1 MAVQLPGSRKQ
12 DSLDTILKGL
22 QIAGSIFN
30 IKGAMEK
37 SEALE
42 QQRAQQLKLGEQQ
55 LAEGEFRQQ
64 EREALAQ
71 GQITPTRKA
80 RLLESGVQFVPQ
92 GTPGATSF
100 GMTTGEKPV
109 EMFGIAPKAMQKQPS
124 PLELAKFQMSARKE
138 LRDIEKQQGERAKDI
153 RERVTPFGLANT
165 LQDAKNIK
173 ETLAEKEEFESLV
186 NEMIELRKEY
196 GAEFLNREAV
206 GRGKQL
212 SKQALLKLKNIAKLG
227 VLSQSDEAII
237 NAIVPPDPLGVSFG
251 GTGGDPIL
259 NQLESLKSDID
270 STFQRNLKNLL
281 QGENISEQALPPPNG
296 ALRIRDKQ
304 TGQVF
309 KWDGRQYKPENGM
322 AGQ

>member
-1 MAVQLPGSRKQ
+1 MGVQLPRYRRR

-71 GQITPTRKA
+71 NKLTPTRQTK
-80 RLLESGVQFVPQ
+80 LSEKGVLFVPK

-124 PLELAKFQMSARKE
+124 PLELARFQMASRKE

-281 QGENISEQALPPPNG
+281 QGENTSEQALPPPNG

-309 KWDGRQYKPENGM
+309 KWDGREYKPENGM
-322 AGQ
+322 ASQ